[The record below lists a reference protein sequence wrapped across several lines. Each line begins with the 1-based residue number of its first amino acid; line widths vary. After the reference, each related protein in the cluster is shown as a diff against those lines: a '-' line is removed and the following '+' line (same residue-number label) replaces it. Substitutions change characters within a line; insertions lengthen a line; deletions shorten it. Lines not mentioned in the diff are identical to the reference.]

1 MSPKEPVS
9 IRTFFRIVWTDPPA
23 IEDFESHQLRGVEL
37 RDLRPETAQ
46 WHSGVTMYRT
56 LSLARKVAR
65 KRPSWMGSGHIAR
78 VTIALDED
86 VRVERT
92 TRSEG
97 HYTVWCEASRLLSW
111 VDDVVLVSPEEEGG
125 NDL

>member
-1 MSPKEPVS
+1 MSTQEPVS
-9 IRTFFRIVWTDPPA
+9 IRTFYRIVWADPPG
-23 IEDFESHQLRGVEL
+23 IEDFESHQQRGVEL
-37 RDLRPETAQ
+37 RDLRPETARL
-46 WHSGVTMYRT
+46 HSGVSMYRT
-56 LSLARKVAR
+56 LSLARRVAR
-65 KRPSWMGSGHIAR
+65 KRPPWMGAGHIAR
-78 VTIALDED
+78 VTIPLDED

-111 VDDVVLVSPEEEGG
+111 VDDVVLVSPEEGGG